1 MERLWSPWRM
11 EYIQASKDI
20 VEDRCVFC
28 ALLEEGDPDGERIL
42 RRESLVFVA
51 LAKYPYAPGH
61 LLILPTRH
69 VADLEELT
77 DEEQSAIARLVRM
90 SVRVLREASE
100 PHGFNIGLNL
110 GRAAGSA
117 WRDTTRGPMARR
129 PGRTAGPA
137 PTSAIW
143 KRSWTPWTS
152 QRLRSADVRGEVAPR
167 STSHSGVRIG
177 CGPWFRW
184 PPASAGSSRSRR

>member
-1 MERLWSPWRM
+1 M

-42 RRESLVFVA
+42 RRESSVFVA

-110 GRAAGSA
+110 GRAAGA
-117 WRDTTRGPMARR
+117 GIPEHLHWHVVPRWGGDTNFMPVIGQTRVMPELLDETFAKLR
-129 PGRTAGPA
+129 PRFEE
-137 PTSAIW
+137 
-143 KRSWTPWTS
+143 
-152 QRLRSADVRGEVAPR
+152 D
-167 STSHSGVRIG
+167 
-177 CGPWFRW
+177 
-184 PPASAGSSRSRR
+184 

>member
-42 RRESLVFVA
+42 RRESSVFVA

-69 VADLEELT
+69 AADLEELT

-90 SVRVLREASE
+90 SVGVLRERIPRE
-100 PHGFNIGLNL
+100 GLRVL
-110 GRAAGSA
+110 
-117 WRDTTRGPMARR
+117 
-129 PGRTAGPA
+129 GPA
-137 PTSAIW
+137 A
-143 KRSWTPWTS
+143 
-152 QRLRSADVRGEVAPR
+152 
-167 STSHSGVRIG
+167 
-177 CGPWFRW
+177 
-184 PPASAGSSRSRR
+184 